1 MTPSSIV
8 APAVRFMYAA
18 LTGSSIGEPVDVLKP
33 SMLFARTV
41 VLGLAAVFPIQ
52 TSLLGRA
59 RIY

>member
-1 MTPSSIV
+1 MIPSSIV

-18 LTGSSIGEPVDVLKP
+18 LTGSSIGDVLK
-33 SMLFARTV
+33 SSIGD

-59 RIY
+59 MIY